1 MNSSILVT
9 NNLSIGY
16 GKKIITENI
25 NIQIE
30 RGKITS
36 CIGPNGS
43 GKSTLL
49 KVLSGIMPAIR
60 GEVLINDKKMMD
72 YSEKE
77 KARTIAVMMTG
88 YNSTEFMNCEEVV
101 ALGRFPYTGR
111 FGMLT
116 SDDIKLVEEAMVLT
130 GVEELRNR
138 DFMKLSDGQRQRVL
152 LARAIC
158 QQPEILIMDE
168 PTTYLDISYKL
179 ELLSILRKLVD
190 DTGLTV
196 LMSVHDIEL
205 AGRISDNVI
214 CVSGGKCIMER
225 SEIVFTDEYIMK
237 LYNVNKEHFDKIYKG
252 EKLI

>member
-1 MNSSILVT
+1 MSNCILKT
-9 NNLSIGY
+9 NNLTIGY
-16 GKKIITENI
+16 GKKVIAADI
-25 NIQIE
+25 NIEIE

-49 KVLSGIMPAIR
+49 KVLSGLMPEIS
-60 GEVLINDKKMMD
+60 GQVFINDKMLGD
-72 YSEKE
+72 FSERD

-88 YNSTEFMNCEEVV
+88 HNNTEFMNCQEVV
-101 ALGRFPYTGR
+101 SLGRYPYTGR
-111 FGMLT
+111 FGVLT
-116 SDDIKLVEEAMVLT
+116 SEDVHFVEEAMALT
-130 GVEELRNR
+130 GVEELRDR
-138 DFMKLSDGQRQRVL
+138 DFMKLSDGQKQRVL

-196 LMSVHDIEL
+196 LMSVHDLEL
-205 AGRISDNVI
+205 AKRISDNVI
-214 CVSGGKCIMER
+214 CVSENNCIMGQTNQ
-225 SEIVFTDEYIMK
+225 VFTDEYIMK
-237 LYNVNKEHFDKIYKG
+237 LYNVNIEHYDKIYKG